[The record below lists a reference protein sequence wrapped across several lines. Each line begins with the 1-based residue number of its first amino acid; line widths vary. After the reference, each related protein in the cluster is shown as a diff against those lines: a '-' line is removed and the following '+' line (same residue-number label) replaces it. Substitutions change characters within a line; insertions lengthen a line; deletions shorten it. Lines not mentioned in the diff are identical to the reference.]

1 MEKRHLSD
9 VNSVFFKACPPSVM
23 DVMCRFGLGIPLTSA
38 ESAVKEYHCCSVLC
52 CTVSI
57 FFYMIAVFV
66 CFFKMNL
73 MLVQTLV
80 FLFMVKGI
88 PALSN
93 HSVHHCSG
101 FC

>member
-1 MEKRHLSD
+1 MEERHLSD

-57 FFYMIAVFV
+57 FFYVIAVFV
-66 CFFKMNL
+66 CFFAK
-73 MLVQTLV
+73 
-80 FLFMVKGI
+80 
-88 PALSN
+88 
-93 HSVHHCSG
+93 
-101 FC
+101 